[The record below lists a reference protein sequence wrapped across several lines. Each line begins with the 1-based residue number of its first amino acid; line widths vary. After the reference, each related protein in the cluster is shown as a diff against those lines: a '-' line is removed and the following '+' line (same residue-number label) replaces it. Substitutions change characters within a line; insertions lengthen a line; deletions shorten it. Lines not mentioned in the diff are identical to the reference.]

1 MQTRKRHLTQGS
13 ETLEGRRIG
22 RLIPFVL
29 VAPATVLA
37 IGTLVV
43 LLLAYL
49 GVTDFTAHAR
59 ESDARARAV
68 IGVALGEKLRN
79 TSRAEAAR
87 LLEEAQGV
95 TGGTFLLLGESD
107 EIIARAG
114 DTTSRTSRGTNSAH
128 LVQLPQG
135 RKLVVATPPSD
146 TLSARSE
153 LVGAV
158 ALFAALV
165 LAASAFVAWTLARDV
180 HADMQFL
187 RGLIVTMVS
196 ENSPEARLIP
206 VRTIDQVGQLTASF
220 NMLLERFYA
229 AQRAYRADV
238 ERAGAFDKDR
248 SAFLAALSHELRTPL
263 NGILGFTDVLLS
275 ELDGPLTAESREN
288 LTIVRTSAEHL
299 RSLIDD
305 VLAFS
310 ALESGQ
316 FRLSREELDL
326 YQVASD
332 VVSEA
337 KVTAAQKGLRIEL
350 RRDTASGPT
359 VAQADRR
366 RMRQVLQ
373 NVVSNAIKFT
383 SQGRVTVAVA
393 RRDDEVLLSV
403 EDTGPGIDKAD
414 LESIFR
420 EFSQSSAGT
429 AQRTG
434 TGLGLAITQRLVDL
448 HSGRIEVRSELGR
461 GSTFVISIPVK
472 AEGDIKIV
480 PHPRLS
486 QPPRPDEA
494 ALDPLADLGGE
505 KPRSDG
511 S

>member
-1 MQTRKRHLTQGS
+1 MQSDQGHLRPGAGRIEERRH
-13 ETLEGRRIG
+13 GRV
-22 RLIPFVL
+22 LPFVL

-43 LLLAYL
+43 LLLALL
-49 GVTDFTAHAR
+49 GMSDFTDHAARSDR
-59 ESDARARAV
+59 EARNVIGIALAQKLAGASNAEAQELLDRAARATHGA
-68 IGVALGEKLRN
+68 
-79 TSRAEAAR
+79 
-87 LLEEAQGV
+87 
-95 TGGTFLLLGESD
+95 FLLLGKGD
-107 EIIARAG
+107 ELLVRAGNPRGSKEARAA
-114 DTTSRTSRGTNSAH
+114 AH
-128 LVQLPQG
+128 LVTLPEQ
-135 RKLVVATPPSD
+135 RKLVIFTPSSD
-146 TLSARSE
+146 TARARSE
-153 LVGAV
+153 LLGSI
-158 ALFAALV
+158 ALFAAIV
-165 LAASAFVAWTLARDV
+165 LSASAFVAWTLARDV

-187 RGLIVTMVS
+187 RGLIVAMVS
-196 ENSPEARLIP
+196 ESSPEPKLIP

-229 AQRAYRADV
+229 AERAYRADV
-238 ERAGAFDKDR
+238 ERSGAFDKDR

-337 KVTAAQKGLRIEL
+337 RVTATQKGLRIEL
-350 RRDTASGPT
+350 SRDATEGPT

-383 SQGRVTVAVA
+383 NQGRVTVRVA
-393 RRDDEVLLSV
+393 RRGNEVQMVV
-403 EDTGPGIDKAD
+403 EDTGFGIDKAD

-420 EFSQSSAGT
+420 EFSQSTAGT

-448 HSGRIEVRSELGR
+448 HAGRIDVRSELGR
-461 GSTFVISIPVK
+461 GSTFLIAIPVK
-472 AEGDIKIV
+472 AAGDITIV

-486 QPPRPDEA
+486 QPPTPDEA
-494 ALDPLADLGGE
+494 ALDPYLDAGTDA
-505 KPRSDG
+505 PWSDG